1 MTSQGSTKSLGG
13 FACAVLVSYIA
24 ETLWV
29 KSSGFC
35 EAQTHHGIHSDLLLE
50 CHL

>member
-24 ETLWV
+24 ESRLGF
-29 KSSGFC
+29 GFC
-35 EAQTHHGIHSDLLLE
+35 EAQTHHGIHSDLLLV
-50 CHL
+50 L